1 VAEAPEPFVKKG
13 AVMQPNR
20 TLSFTAALVIATSIA
35 GSPTSVSANTHVV
48 RPGESIQDAVDAAAS
63 GDTVLVKAGTYHE
76 FVTIR
81 TDGLTLQ
88 AHGVVTLKPPYHGY
102 SECYI
107 PGHDVG
113 ICVVP
118 VDFNPATGSYTNR
131 VRDVTISGFRIV
143 GFAGEGVFGFG
154 TKNLKVSH
162 VIAVDNSAYGLASFD
177 GIGTTFTRN
186 AVTGSHDAGLYI
198 GDSLEA
204 NAVVSYNRAWGN
216 AFGILARHS
225 RKVVVSNNESW
236 SNCIGVFLLAD
247 GQAGG
252 SGETAVL
259 NNNVWANNEV
269 CTQFADVGFLPV
281 LGGGGIVLAG
291 SQHNAVFQNTVKDN
305 QGDTLFSGGLVVV
318 ATPRASADGTFD
330 ASTNNLVL
338 LNTARGNAPADIV
351 KDAASMPNL
360 IIANRCQT
368 SVPDGLCK

>member
-1 VAEAPEPFVKKG
+1 MQLNRAIAVA
-13 AVMQPNR
+13 
-20 TLSFTAALVIATSIA
+20 AAYLIAHA
-35 GSPTSVSANTHVV
+35 AASPASANNGTHLV
-48 RPGESIQDAVDAAAS
+48 RPGESIQDAVDAAAP
-63 GDTVLVKAGTYHE
+63 GDTVIVKAGTYRE
-76 FVTIR
+76 FVTIH

-88 AHGVVTLKPPYHGY
+88 AHGVVTLEPPRYGY
-102 SECYI
+102 SDCYL

-131 VRDVTISGFRIV
+131 VRDVTITGFRIV

-154 TKNLKVSH
+154 TENLKVSH
-162 VIAVDNSAYGLASFD
+162 VIAIDNTAYGLASFD

-204 NAVVSYNRAWGN
+204 NAVVSHNRAWNN

-225 RKVVVSNNESW
+225 RNVVVSNNDSW

-252 SGETAVL
+252 SGETVVL
-259 NNNVWANNEV
+259 NNNVWANNDV
-269 CTQFADVGFLPV
+269 CPQFAEVGFLPV

-291 SQHNAVFQNTVKDN
+291 SQQNAIFQNNVRDN
-305 QGDTLFSGGLVVV
+305 RGDTIFSGGLVLV
-318 ATPRASADGTFD
+318 ATPRPNAGGAFD
-330 ASTNNLVL
+330 ASTNNLVV
-338 LNTARGNAPADIV
+338 LNTALGNAPADVV
-351 KDAASMPNL
+351 KDAASAPNL
-360 IIANRCQT
+360 ILANRCQT
-368 SVPDGLCK
+368 SDPGGLCR